1 VPVGKPKKL
10 RVEFRKNRSGR
21 QRKRDFTD
29 LATPDGDHPDELTAG
44 ERLSG
49 KGALTR
55 RRTVVAD
62 ELSAEDADGLAVRPT
77 LEAAWRGRVLEVH
90 GLTSFVQ
97 NAEGRVVRCVTRRLL
112 KTLATDQRHVV
123 AAGDW
128 VRVSGDG
135 EEGVI
140 LDVEPRTSSLS
151 RTSRG
156 KRHVLVANV
165 DQVVIMATAAEPRI
179 KPALIDRFLVAAEA
193 NGITPIICINKVDLV
208 DPASLVPLAGVYA
221 RMGYAVI
228 LCSTVTGLGLSR
240 LTAELQ
246 GRVTAVVGQSGVG
259 KSSLLNCIDPNLKL
273 RTATVSSENQKGKHT
288 TTTARLIALGDQ
300 GSAGYVV
307 DTPGIRQFQL
317 WEFVPAEVAA
327 AYRDLRPF
335 ANHCRYPDCT
345 HTHEAD
351 CGVKHAVADGL
362 LDTRRWESCTELASG
377 VDEAVSG
384 E

>member
-1 VPVGKPKKL
+1 MGKPRKL

-29 LATPDGDHPDELTAG
+29 LASPDGEHPDELTAG
-44 ERLSG
+44 ERISG

-55 RRTVVAD
+55 RRTVIAD
-62 ELSAEDADGLAVRPT
+62 DLSSDATDGLSVRPT
-77 LEAAWRGRVLEVH
+77 LEEAWRGRVLEVH

-97 NAEGRVVRCVTRRLL
+97 AADGRVVRCVTRRLL

-128 VRVSGDG
+128 VRVSGERD
-135 EEGVI
+135 EGVI
-140 LDVEPRTSSLS
+140 LDVEPRRSSLS

-156 KRHVLVANV
+156 KRHVIVANV
-165 DQVVIMATAAEPRI
+165 DQVVIVATAAEPRI

-193 NGITPIICINKVDLV
+193 NGITPIICINKADLV

-221 RMGYAVI
+221 RMGYTVI
-228 LCSTVTGLGLSR
+228 LCSTVSGMGLPR
-240 LTAELQ
+240 LVAELH

-259 KSSLLNCIDPNLKL
+259 KSSLLNCIDPGLKL

-288 TTTARLIALGDQ
+288 TTTARLIALGDEAA
-300 GSAGYVV
+300 AGHVV

-327 AYRDLRPF
+327 AFRDLRPF
-335 ANHCRYPDCT
+335 ANHCRYPNCT
-345 HTHEAD
+345 HTHEDD

-362 LDTRRWESCTELASG
+362 LDTRRWESCTEMAAG
-377 VDEAVSG
+377 SG
-384 E
+384 ETTFGE

>member
-1 VPVGKPKKL
+1 MGKPRKL

-29 LATPDGDHPDELTAG
+29 LVTPEGDHPDELTPG

-55 RRTVVAD
+55 HRTVMAD
-62 ELSAEDADGLAVRPT
+62 DLSSDATDGLAVRPS
-77 LEAAWRGRVLEVH
+77 LEAAWRGRVLEAH
-90 GLTSFVQ
+90 GLSSFVQ
-97 NAEGRVVRCVTRRLL
+97 ATDGRIARCVTRRLL

-123 AAGDW
+123 TAGDW
-128 VRVSGDG
+128 VRVSGEGD
-135 EEGVI
+135 EGVI
-140 LDVEPRTSSLS
+140 LDVEPRSSSLS

-165 DQVVIMATAAEPRI
+165 DQVVIVATAAEPRI

-193 NGITPIICINKVDLV
+193 NGITPIICINKADLV
-208 DPASLVPLAGVYA
+208 EPASLVPIAGVYA

-228 LCSTVTGLGLSR
+228 LCSTVTGMGLQR
-240 LTAELQ
+240 LIAELH

-259 KSSLLNCIDPNLKL
+259 KSSLLNCIDPTLKL
-273 RTATVSSENQKGKHT
+273 RTASVSSENQKGKHT
-288 TTTARLIALGDQ
+288 TTTARLIALGDDA
-300 GSAGYVV
+300 SAGYVV

-335 ANHCRYPDCT
+335 ANHCRYPNCT
-345 HTHEAD
+345 HTHEDD

-362 LDTRRWESCTELASG
+362 LDTRRWESCTALAAG
-377 VDEAVSG
+377 SG
-384 E
+384 ETALGE

>member
-1 VPVGKPKKL
+1 MGKPRKL

-21 QRKRDFTD
+21 QRRRDFTD
-29 LATPDGDHPDELTAG
+29 LVTPEGDHPDELTAG

-55 RRTVVAD
+55 HRTVVAD
-62 ELSAEDADGLAVRPT
+62 DVTGENADGLGVRPS

-90 GLTSFVQ
+90 GLTSFVE
-97 NAEGRVVRCVTRRLL
+97 AADGRVVRCVTRRLL
-112 KTLATDQRHVV
+112 KTMATDQRHVV

-128 VRVSGDG
+128 VHVNG
-135 EEGVI
+135 EGHEGVI
-140 LDVEPRTSSLS
+140 LDVEPRARSLS

-156 KRHVLVANV
+156 KRHVIVANI
-165 DQVVIMATAAEPRI
+165 DQVVIVATAAEPRI

-193 NGITPIICINKVDLV
+193 NGIRPVICINKADLV

-221 RMGYAVI
+221 RMGYPVI
-228 LCSTVTGLGLSR
+228 LCSTVSGMGLPR
-240 LTAELQ
+240 LVAELH

-259 KSSLLNCIDPNLKL
+259 KSSLLNCIDPDLQL
-273 RTATVSSENQKGKHT
+273 RTASVSAENQKGKHT
-288 TTTARLIALGDQ
+288 TTTARLIALG
-300 GSAGYVV
+300 GHAAAGHVV

-335 ANHCRYPDCT
+335 ANFCRFPDCT
-345 HTHEAD
+345 HTHEDD
-351 CGVKHAVADGL
+351 CGVKNAVADGL
-362 LDTRRWESCTELASG
+362 LDTRRWESCTALAAGSA
-377 VDEAVSG
+377 EAVSD
-384 E
+384 